1 MGRPFSLAR
10 CTAML
15 TFATLAAAAQ
25 THGVALLAAMALAP
39 AAAASQNVA
48 SMVALA
54 TTAAALRPFGARI
67 HGAPLRSATVA
78 GSASP
83 PRSARIPSV
92 LAATTLDLPADAA
105 VRDAAVRDVASMDEL
120 DAVVKAAEDGRLVM
134 VEAYGSNCPKCKRM
148 APEFEAWAR
157 SRPDVDAVSVN
168 LSEVSGAYAAFGGPK
183 SVPAFFAYAYGERVD
198 DLGGQQGVGALEAY
212 AADWADACGDEDE
225 CDLDASMFS

>member
-1 MGRPFSLAR
+1 MLA
-10 CTAML
+10 L
-15 TFATLAAAAQ
+15 ATLTTAQ
-25 THGVALLAAMALAP
+25 THGCVALLAAMALAP

-48 SMVALA
+48 STFALA

-67 HGAPLRSATVA
+67 HGARVA

-83 PRSARIPSV
+83 PRSARSASF

-120 DAVVKAAEDGRLVM
+120 DAVVQAAEDGRLVM

-168 LSEVSGAYAAFGGPK
+168 LSKVAGAYAAFGGPK

>member
-1 MGRPFSLAR
+1 MLA
-10 CTAML
+10 
-15 TFATLAAAAQ
+15 FATLAAAQ
-25 THGVALLAAMALAP
+25 THGCVALLAAMALAP

-48 SMVALA
+48 SMFALA

-67 HGAPLRSATVA
+67 HGAPLRSARVA

-83 PRSARIPSV
+83 PRSARIPSF
-92 LAATTLDLPADAA
+92 LAATTLDLPADAAVRDAA

-120 DAVVKAAEDGRLVM
+120 DAVVQAAEDGRLVM

-168 LSEVSGAYAAFGGPK
+168 LSKVAGAYAAFGGPK